1 MAATT
6 SQEWS
11 VGARTREPMILT
23 NCISKGCNYIWARGG
38 CMILRI
44 VSAKVAI
51 IFGGRGG
58 LMILRI
64 VSAKVAI
71 IFGQGEDA

>member
-1 MAATT
+1 
-6 SQEWS
+6 
-11 VGARTREPMILT
+11 
-23 NCISKGCNYIWARGG
+23 
-38 CMILRI
+38 MILRI

-71 IFGQGEDA
+71 IFGGGEEDS